1 MRSAKTGDTAV
12 RTLPGEKHTP
22 FGLARK
28 LNAKV
33 ILESSSLSRGRER
46 YSVLLVQEAF
56 QIHQEPN
63 GIIMLRGK
71 ERRVMADYSPPPP
84 SPAPSEGSPGAAST
98 GQAPNPAH
106 PGLSSHPH
114 QAPSAAAS
122 RVTPQN
128 PAQTAPTSPHAPY
141 TTGPGSPAPGA
152 PPGAPGG
159 RPALSPAGPAAPA
172 SGPRAP
178 GSHPGPP
185 PPPGSPRTP
194 DILDTLQS
202 IAARHAHTETE
213 YPFPAG
219 GIGFLSFEFAARC
232 DAVHIPPRP
241 DPLGLP
247 LAAFIFGH
255 VYVIF
260 DHYTDQVHLI
270 GINYGEDDIDLEKAL
285 DDTEARINDLNFNY
299 MMEQTALYPAI
310 VASTRE
316 ESESY
321 KAAVAKF
328 RREIIKGNLL
338 QGLPSRR
345 LEIATEMPAIEAYRS
360 LRSAN
365 PSPYQFYLDFGPYQ
379 LFGASPEVHVK
390 VQNDRVLLRPLAGTR
405 RRGANEAEDRAL
417 AAELLADPKELAE
430 HLMLVDL
437 GRNDLGRVCNVGS
450 VEVTEMM
457 NIEKYSKVMHIVSQ
471 VEGTLSPGKTA
482 ADVIRATF
490 PAGTVSGAPK
500 IQAVNTIAAMESVP
514 RSFYAGLVGYLEPN
528 GSLDTCI
535 TIRSALKKENRLF
548 LQAGAGVVYDSNP
561 ERELE
566 ETNEKLRA
574 LALAAGVEV

>member
-1 MRSAKTGDTAV
+1 MMSRVKTGDTAV

-71 ERRVMADYSPPPP
+71 ERRVMTDYGPPPP
-84 SPAPSEGSPGAAST
+84 PEAPYTTQPRHAEG
-98 GQAPNPAH
+98 H
-106 PGLSSHPH
+106 PGLSS
-114 QAPSAAAS
+114 
-122 RVTPQN
+122 
-128 PAQTAPTSPHAPY
+128 
-141 TTGPGSPAPGA
+141 GPGSPP
-152 PPGAPGG
+152 
-159 RPALSPAGPAAPA
+159 
-172 SGPRAP
+172 
-178 GSHPGPP
+178 
-185 PPPGSPRTP
+185 PRTP

-202 IAARHAHTETE
+202 IAARHARTETE

-232 DAVHIPPRP
+232 DAVHIPQRP

-285 DDTEARINDLNFNY
+285 DDTEAKINDLNFNY

>member
-1 MRSAKTGDTAV
+1 MSSAKTGDTAV

-71 ERRVMADYSPPPP
+71 ERRVMTEYSPP
-84 SPAPSEGSPGAAST
+84 APSHAPAGPGAGPTGQASPPAEGSPGAGPT

-128 PAQTAPTSPHAPY
+128 PAQTAPTSPYPGPHAP
-141 TTGPGSPAPGA
+141 GGHPGSPGSA
-152 PPGAPGG
+152 
-159 RPALSPAGPAAPA
+159 PAGPAA
-172 SGPRAP
+172 SGT
-178 GSHPGPP
+178 
-185 PPPGSPRTP
+185 RTP

-202 IAARHAHTETE
+202 IAARHARTETE

-260 DHYTDQVHLI
+260 DHYTDRVHLI

>member
-1 MRSAKTGDTAV
+1 MSSAKTGDTAV

-71 ERRVMADYSPPPP
+71 ERRVMTDYGP
-84 SPAPSEGSPGAAST
+84 PAPAEGSPGAAST

-114 QAPSAAAS
+114 QAQSAAAS

-128 PAQTAPTSPHAPY
+128 PAQTPPHAPG
-141 TTGPGSPAPGA
+141 THVPPRSAFPPTPPAPADPGPPPGSPAPGVPLGSPGCPA
-152 PPGAPGG
+152 PP
-159 RPALSPAGPAAPA
+159 
-172 SGPRAP
+172 
-178 GSHPGPP
+178 
-185 PPPGSPRTP
+185 PRTP

-202 IAARHAHTETE
+202 IAARHARTETE

-299 MMEQTALYPAI
+299 MMEQTAQYPAI